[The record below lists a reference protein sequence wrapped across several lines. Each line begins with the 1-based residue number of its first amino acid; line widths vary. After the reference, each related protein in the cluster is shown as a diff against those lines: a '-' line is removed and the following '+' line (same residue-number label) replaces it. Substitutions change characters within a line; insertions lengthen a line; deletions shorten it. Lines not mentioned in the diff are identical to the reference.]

1 MWILLISP
9 FVTIIL
15 SFLLVNG
22 LLPKSD
28 NLPDDQ
34 RKFLALLTSNLFVT
48 FVLLGFSLCSGLF
61 ILAPVADK
69 ENKLRHLLNFIG
81 MKPLAY
87 YTGSYLTDLVF
98 FMVPT
103 LGFII
108 LLFPLNVRYFIING
122 TWALLLASMTT
133 FGLSMISLTYLLSF
147 MYVNANNAFKY
158 SGIIFLLIG
167 LFIPGIVGGI
177 LSAVSD
183 YGVPFKIFR
192 YLLTLDPFWNFS
204 DSMNYM
210 MLMNFS
216 EDVNLNPDDK

>member
-1 MWILLISP
+1 M
-9 FVTIIL
+9 
-15 SFLLVNG
+15 
-22 LLPKSD
+22 
-28 NLPDDQ
+28 PDDNK
-34 RKFLALLTSNLFVT
+34 RVLALLTSNLFVT

-81 MKPLAY
+81 MKPIAY
-87 YTGSYLTDLVF
+87 YVGSYLTDIVF

-103 LGFII
+103 IGFII
-108 LLFPLNVRYFIING
+108 ILFPLNVRYFIING
-122 TWALLLASMTT
+122 TWALLLAVMTT

-147 MYVNANNAFKY
+147 MFVNANNAFKY

-167 LFIPGIVGGI
+167 LFLPGIVGGI
-177 LSAVSD
+177 LGAVTQ
-183 YGVPFKIFR
+183 YGTAFKIFR
-192 YLLTLDPFWNFS
+192 YVMTLDPFWNFS

-216 EDVNLNPDDK
+216 EDVNITPDEK